1 MVLESDD
8 SSVEII
14 AVVKPVKD
22 EEEEEDDDNEY
33 EDSTCLGSSEY
44 RIVGL
49 QHYDGK
55 AHPGEYVTL
64 IREPHN
70 PYDRNAIRV
79 DNLQGE
85 KVGHIKRQ
93 SAELLSRIMDNS
105 TYKIRIDA
113 SILDNGCAY
122 WSPVQLEFYSVH
134 HPDNS
139 QKEIILSQAESF
151 LSSTLKRD
159 KNFRL
164 FTAQKQ
170 SRGTKSSMGDISR
183 NMLDWESQSNE
194 LDKMFDQLCEDQLKS
209 LPSIDIPS
217 HYFKKDVK
225 LMDHQKQGIQW
236 LVQQETSQHKSNPFF
251 QKTKEKGK
259 DGWLCNITNC
269 FQTNDPK
276 PLKGGIL

>member
-8 SSVEII
+8 SSIEIV

-22 EEEEEDDDNEY
+22 EEDEYNIDDGSEN
-33 EDSTCLGSSEY
+33 TTFVGSSEY

-49 QHYDGK
+49 QHYDGR

-64 IREPHN
+64 VREPHN

-79 DNLQGE
+79 DNLRGE

-93 SAELLSRIMDNS
+93 SAELLSRVMDNRGK
-105 TYKIRIDA
+105 KIRIDA

-122 WSPVQLEFYSVH
+122 WSPVRLEFFCVH
-134 HPDNS
+134 LDDS
-139 QKEIILSQAESF
+139 QKETILSQAESF
-151 LSSTLKRD
+151 LSITLKRD

-164 FTAQKQ
+164 FATQEQ
-170 SRGTKSSMGDISR
+170 NRREKSSLAATSCK
-183 NMLDWESQSNE
+183 MLDWESQSNE
-194 LDKMFDQLCEDQLKS
+194 LDKIFDQLCADQLKS

-217 HYFKKDVK
+217 HYFKKDVT
-225 LMDHQKQGIQW
+225 LFDHQKQGIQW

-259 DGWLCNITNC
+259 DGWICNITNC
-269 FQTNDPK
+269 FQTNDPN